1 LKVVFAGTPDFAAG
15 YLSTLIE
22 SDHEIVAVIT
32 QPDKPGR
39 RGKSLVPSPV
49 KKVAVEAQLPIFQ
62 PDKLSPDDLN
72 GIDIDVMI
80 VVAYGQILKSS
91 VLELPR
97 FGCINVHASL
107 LPRWRGAAP
116 IQRALLAGD
125 TQTGVTL
132 IQMDA
137 GLDTGDM
144 LATHAIDILSTDTSS
159 DLFQKMSEVG
169 HPLLLDT
176 LEQIYHQSLTP
187 IVQSDD
193 NSTYAKK
200 TNKAEALI
208 DWQCSAKTIDRQIRA
223 FNPEPIAFTFLAGRR
238 VKVHEATPVTGTTGA
253 PGELLSLSKSGL
265 MVGCGESALLIT
277 RLQLPLGKGSV
288 LTGNDMMNGYTDHLA
303 ADQFFSHEPTPEQT
317 DTNKTKSAETEPSQ
331 TKPGQKERNK
341 L

>member
-1 LKVVFAGTPDFAAG
+1 MKVVFAGTPDFAAG

-39 RGKSLVPSPV
+39 RGKTLVPSPV
-49 KKVAVEAQLPIFQ
+49 KKVAVEARLTVLQ
-62 PDKLSPDDLN
+62 PDKLNPADLD
-72 GIDIDVMI
+72 GIAADVMI

-91 VLELPR
+91 VLELPQ

-125 TQTGVTL
+125 ARTGVTL

-137 GLDTGDM
+137 GLDTGNM
-144 LATHAIDILSTDTSS
+144 LATCPIDILSTDTSS
-159 DLFQKMSEVG
+159 NLLQKMSEVG
-169 HPLLLDT
+169 HPLLLDI
-176 LEQIYHQSLTP
+176 LEQVYHQTLTP
-187 IVQSDD
+187 IVQNDD
-193 NSTYAKK
+193 DSTYAKK
-200 TNKAEALI
+200 INKAEALI
-208 DWQCSAKTIDRQIRA
+208 DWQLSAKAIDRQIRA
-223 FNPEPIAFTFLAGRR
+223 FNPDPIAFTFLAGQR
-238 VKVHEATPVTGTTGA
+238 VKIHEATPVTNAGGA

-265 MVGCGESALLIT
+265 MVGCGEGSLLIK

-288 LTGNDMMNGYTDHLA
+288 LNGNDMMNGYTDHLTA
-303 ADQFFSHEPTPEQT
+303 NQFFSHQPE
-317 DTNKTKSAETEPSQ
+317 
-331 TKPGQKERNK
+331 